1 MCVRLRAAVM
11 TAWLRTDEKKEVFE
25 ALNFAR
31 RLLDDVEGDPYY
43 WKWVII
49 AHHNAMQATM
59 VLAQT
64 GSSQLR
70 VLSERSAKE
79 VTERQDVVRRLA
91 DFLELYRRVKD
102 EETMALFVDSKPLI
116 ASNDLDSAVCCL
128 HRTLRNKFEHFLPGG
143 WSILVDELPSVLL
156 RCLSAISFL
165 AFESNNIFWS
175 ENPTRQEMEAIVT
188 DLNHKLETLQPKDAS
203 S

>member
-1 MCVRLRAAVM
+1 M

-25 ALNFAR
+25 ALKFAR

-79 VTERQDVVRRLA
+79 VTERQDAVRTLV

-102 EETMALFVDSKPLI
+102 EEPLALFVDKQAAYSVERP
-116 ASNDLDSAVCCL
+116 
-128 HRTLRNKFEHFLPGG
+128 RQRR
-143 WSILVDELPSVLL
+143 VLL
-156 RCLSAISFL
+156 A
-165 AFESNNIFWS
+165 
-175 ENPTRQEMEAIVT
+175 
-188 DLNHKLETLQPKDAS
+188 
-203 S
+203 